1 METVVGLDTHG
12 HFKTG
17 KDAHMG
23 DFQTPS
29 LAASWNRSFGTVSVS
44 DAHQDLVDAIQ
55 GRRLGTAFQPIVDL
69 VRGRILGVEALVR
82 PRPTPSFSTP
92 AELFD
97 RAEQLGLLWILEDAI
112 RRATFRAANPWPEAT
127 LLFLNTTPD
136 VIAHESFPD
145 TLLDAAS
152 EIAELSPDR
161 LVIEITER
169 STETNLS
176 RVRDAIDVLRSRGVQ
191 IALDDVGAGENGLKR
206 ITQVR
211 PDWLKLDRGLIAG
224 IDSDPVRQHLVR
236 SLVDFASST
245 GVGVIAEGIER
256 RAELSM
262 IVSLGVGHAQGF
274 LIGCPSNRRAATD
287 AGAVNRTIA
296 ALAQS

>member
-1 METVVGLDTHG
+1 
-12 HFKTG
+12 
-17 KDAHMG
+17 MG

-29 LAASWNRSFGTVSVS
+29 WAPSWNRSFGTVSIC

-82 PRPTPSFSTP
+82 PRPTPSFRTP

-112 RRATFRAANPWPEAT
+112 RRATFRAAHPWPEGT

-152 EIAELSPDR
+152 QIADLTPDR

-169 STETNLS
+169 AADTHLS
-176 RVRDAIDVLRSRGVQ
+176 RVRDAVDVLRARGVQ

-206 ITQVR
+206 ITQVH

-224 IDSDPVRQHLVR
+224 IDADPVRQHLVR

-256 RAELSM
+256 RAELST
-262 IVSLGVGHAQGF
+262 VVALGVSCAQGF

-287 AGAVNRTIA
+287 AGPVNRTIA
-296 ALAQS
+296 ALARS

>member
-1 METVVGLDTHG
+1 
-12 HFKTG
+12 
-17 KDAHMG
+17 MG
-23 DFQTPS
+23 DFQPLS
-29 LAASWNRSFGTVSVS
+29 RAPSWNRSFGTVSIS
-44 DAHQDLVDAIQ
+44 DAHQDLVDTIQ
-55 GRRLGTAFQPIVDL
+55 GRHLGTAFQPIVDL

-82 PRPTPSFSTP
+82 PRPTPSFRTP

-112 RRATFRAANPWPEAT
+112 RRATFRAAHPWPEGT

-136 VIAHESFPD
+136 VIAHESFPE

-152 EIAELSPDR
+152 QIADLTPDR

-169 STETNLS
+169 AADTHLS
-176 RVRDAIDVLRSRGVQ
+176 RVRDAVNVLRARGVQ

-206 ITQVR
+206 ITQVH

-256 RAELSM
+256 RAELST
-262 IVSLGVGHAQGF
+262 VVALGVSCAQGF

-287 AGAVNRTIA
+287 PGPVNRTIA
-296 ALAQS
+296 ALARS